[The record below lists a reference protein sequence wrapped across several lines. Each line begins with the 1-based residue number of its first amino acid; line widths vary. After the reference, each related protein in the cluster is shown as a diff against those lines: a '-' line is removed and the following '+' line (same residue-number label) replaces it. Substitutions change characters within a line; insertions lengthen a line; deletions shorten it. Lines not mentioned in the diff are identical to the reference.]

1 MDAYNIVL
9 AHGPVIQTEYIGNDT
24 VVFTLDDGRVF
35 IIRFSVV
42 ERGGQTLHRRD
53 ITDKDGKSYEDE
65 TDFDVFD
72 EDLTTGQNY
81 AEWTEGNATY
91 KIWLED
97 ETALERK
104 LELINKLLNP
114 QFVASADNKPQ
125 NISLE
130 LL

>member
-35 IIRFSVV
+35 IIRFSIV

-72 EDLTTGQNY
+72 EDLTTEDY
-81 AEWTEGNATY
+81 AQWTADNFSE
-91 KIWLED
+91 IE
-97 ETALERK
+97 
-104 LELINKLLNP
+104 ELIGG
-114 QFVASADNKPQ
+114 
-125 NISLE
+125 
-130 LL
+130 